1 MRHKLITLLLAVVS
15 LILLNSCSAPRYVT
29 VDNQVYALPGE
40 KVIIEVKTDIE
51 SLTGQ
56 WSSYYESS
64 LVGKIVQFIDEP
76 LQLSL
81 RDSESSNEITATVT
95 HRQFFPDSL
104 SDKMK
109 IVIIPVEI
117 TVPAN
122 ASISSTWSGFLTG
135 RIRYPEPVPGDK
147 FQFRKWYKSV
157 NVAVTLHVT
166 TQEEITKISK

>member
-15 LILLNSCSAPRYVT
+15 LILLTSCSAPRYVT
-29 VDNQVYALPGE
+29 VDNQVYAQPGD

-51 SLTGQ
+51 SVTGA
-56 WSSYYESS
+56 WSSYYVDS
-64 LVGKIVQFIDEP
+64 LVGKSVQRSDEP

-95 HRQFFPDSL
+95 HRQYWPDKL
-104 SDKMK
+104 PDETR

-122 ASISSTWSGFLTG
+122 ASVSSTWSGFLLGT
-135 RIRYPEPVPGDK
+135 IRVPVPMPGSNLDFIERIK
-147 FQFRKWYKSV
+147 GV

-166 TQEEITKISK
+166 T